1 MSAKNLSIGV
11 IWRLCS
17 MYLKTAVVALS
28 LFVLASTDALA
39 QEPRAV
45 ATFKD
50 WSVFVRDVAGDKICF
65 AAAEAS
71 DKSPKSVNHGDV
83 FFLVASWKSG
93 AAKEQPS
100 LMTGY
105 ALDQKPEPSVRI
117 GSDKWDL
124 YSSENEAFIESGDE
138 EQRLLRAMRRG
149 ADMRISAVSKRG
161 TATSYI
167 VSLRGVTAALE
178 RVNRECR

>member
-1 MSAKNLSIGV
+1 MRNLIV
-11 IWRLCS
+11 
-17 MYLKTAVVALS
+17 VVA
-28 LFVLASTDALA
+28 ALMPAAMFGPAQA
-39 QEPRAV
+39 QEPSAV
-45 ATFKD
+45 ATYKD
-50 WSVFVRDVAGDKICF
+50 WSVFVREADGEKVCF
-65 AAAEAS
+65 AAAEAA

-83 FFLVASWKSG
+83 FFLVASWQSG

-105 ALDQKPEPSVRI
+105 TIDQKPEPAVRI

-124 YSSENEAFIESGDE
+124 YASENEAFIEAKDE

-149 ADMRISAVSKRG
+149 ADMRISAVSSRG
-161 TATSYI
+161 TATNYV

-178 RVNRECR
+178 RVEKECS

>member
-1 MSAKNLSIGV
+1 MFR
-11 IWRLCS
+11 RLA
-17 MYLKTAVVALS
+17 LTAMFFAMGTTGAAV
-28 LFVLASTDALA
+28 A

-45 ATFKD
+45 ATYKD
-50 WSVFVRDVAGDKICF
+50 WSVFVRDVDGDKICF

-83 FFLVASWKSG
+83 FFLVASWESG
-93 AAKEQPS
+93 AASEQPS

-105 ALDQKPEPSVRI
+105 QIDQKPEPNIRI
-117 GSDKWDL
+117 GSDKWGM
-124 YSSENEAFIESGDE
+124 YSSENEAFIEANDE

-149 ADMRISAVSKRG
+149 TDMRVSAVSKRG

-167 VSLRGVTAALE
+167 VSLRGVTAALD
-178 RVNRECR
+178 RVKRECN

>member
-1 MSAKNLSIGV
+1 MIRISTLA
-11 IWRLCS
+11 
-17 MYLKTAVVALS
+17 AVTVA
-28 LFVLASTDALA
+28 VLAPSGGFA

-45 ATFKD
+45 ATYKD
-50 WSVFVRDVAGDKICF
+50 WSVFVRDIDSDKICF

-83 FFLVASWKSG
+83 FFLVATWKSG
-93 AAKEQPS
+93 AASEQPS

-105 ALDQKPEPSVRI
+105 AIDQKPEPNIRI
-117 GSDKWDL
+117 GSDKWEM
-124 YSSENEAFIESGDE
+124 YTSENEAFIESGDE

-149 ADMRISAVSKRG
+149 ADMRVSAVSKRG

-167 VSLRGVTAALE
+167 VSLRGVTAALD
-178 RVNRECR
+178 RVKRECG

>member
-1 MSAKNLSIGV
+1 MFRNLV
-11 IWRLCS
+11 L
-17 MYLKTAVVALS
+17 LFLALAP
-28 LFVLASTDALA
+28 FAASA
-39 QEPRAV
+39 QEPTAV
-45 ATFKD
+45 ATYKD
-50 WSVFVRDVAGDKICF
+50 WSVFVRETGGDKICF

-93 AAKEQPS
+93 AATEQPS

-105 ALDQKPEPSVRI
+105 PLDLKPEPQVRI
-117 GSDKWDL
+117 GSDKWEM
-124 YSSENEAFIESGDE
+124 YSAENEAFIEASDE

-149 ADMRISAVSKRG
+149 ADMRVNAVSKRG
-161 TATSYI
+161 TSTSYM

-178 RVNRECR
+178 RVKKECGQ

>member
-1 MSAKNLSIGV
+1 MGRRVLLS
-11 IWRLCS
+11 S
-17 MYLKTAVVALS
+17 AVVALS
-28 LFVLASTDALA
+28 AASLCASPAALA

-50 WSVFVRDVAGDKICF
+50 WSVFVKDVDGDRICF

-83 FFLVASWKSG
+83 FFLVATWKSG

-105 ALDQKPEPSVRI
+105 AIDQKPEPTVRI
-117 GSDKWDL
+117 GSDRWEM

-138 EQRLLRAMRRG
+138 EDRLIRAMRRG
-149 ADMRISAVSKRG
+149 ADMRVSAVSTRG
-161 TATSYI
+161 TATSYV

-178 RVNRECR
+178 RVERECA